1 MNVGGPLYI
10 VMLGAPGA
18 GKGTQA
24 RLLSETLG
32 LPQVSSGDIFREN
45 LKNQTPLGLLAKQ
58 YMDAGQLVP
67 DDVTIDMIM
76 DRLSRP
82 DCAAGVV
89 LDGFPRTLAQAS
101 ALDQAL
107 QARGLRIGVAPL
119 LEVSDDAVIARLAGR
134 RVCRDCQAMY
144 HTEFSPSQVEGR
156 CDKCGGELY
165 RRADDDPETVRN
177 RLFVYY
183 KQTAPLI
190 GYYYALRLLVPLS
203 GDRSVEAV
211 QADLRAAVD
220 AVRTAPGGTQD
231 AGSEIA

>member
-1 MNVGGPLYI
+1 MNVGQPLYI

-24 RLLSETLG
+24 RLLSEALG

-58 YMDAGQLVP
+58 YMDAGGLVP
-67 DDVTIDMIM
+67 DDVTINMVM
-76 DRLSRP
+76 DRLGRP
-82 DCAAGVV
+82 DCARGVI
-89 LDGFPRTLAQAS
+89 LDGFPRTLAQAD
-101 ALDQAL
+101 ALDAAL
-107 QARGLRIGVAPL
+107 KSRGQRIGVAPL
-119 LEVSDDAVIARLAGR
+119 LEVADEAVIARLAGR
-134 RVCRDCQAMY
+134 RVCRECQAMY
-144 HTEFSPSQVEGR
+144 NIDSSPSQVEGK

-190 GYYYALRLLVPLS
+190 GYYYAHRLLVPLS
-203 GDRSVEAV
+203 GDRPVEVV

-220 AVRTAPGGTQD
+220 AA
-231 AGSEIA
+231 AGAQGH

>member
-1 MNVGGPLYI
+1 MNVGQPLYI

-24 RLLSETLG
+24 RLLSEALG

-58 YMDAGQLVP
+58 YMDAGGLVP
-67 DDVTIDMIM
+67 DDVTINMVM
-76 DRLSRP
+76 DRLGRP
-82 DCAAGVV
+82 DCARGVI
-89 LDGFPRTLAQAS
+89 LDGFPRTLAQAD

-107 QARGLRIGVAPL
+107 QSQGQRIGVAPL
-119 LEVSDDAVIARLAGR
+119 LEVADEAVIARLAGR
-134 RVCRDCQAMY
+134 RVCRECQAMY
-144 HTEFSPSQVEGR
+144 NVDSSPARVEGK

-190 GYYYALRLLVPLS
+190 GYYYAHRLLVPLS
-203 GDRSVEAV
+203 GDRPVEVV
-211 QADLRAAVD
+211 QADLRAAVE
-220 AVRTAPGGTQD
+220 AAAASAQVH
-231 AGSEIA
+231 